1 MKFQEII
8 LALQKFWSEQGCILA
23 QPYDVEKGAGTMNPS
38 TFLILN
44 LGTFEGH
51 NGLTRNCKYFI
62 IALSSLMIP
71 LLDVVRLIIFRL
83 KHHRNPFQADMN
95 HVHHKLIQLG
105 ASPHQALMILLS
117 ADVILILA
125 NAYLS
130 MYVNVNI
137 LLVADVVVYYL
148 VLLILTNSI
157 EKGKRFFFFS

>member
-1 MKFQEII
+1 MGDTGSLTLGLI
-8 LALQKFWSEQGCILA
+8 LC
-23 QPYDVEKGAGTMNPS
+23 
-38 TFLILN
+38 FLILN

-117 ADVILILA
+117 AAVILILA

-137 LLVADVVVYYL
+137 LVVVYYL

-157 EKGKRFFFFS
+157 EKGKRFFGNA